1 MTNDEVSCLKTDI
14 FTVFTP
20 HLTEHSLLWHTTA
33 FKDQLT
39 GGGRTDAQLVFLNRE
54 RIKRDKKGA
63 GKEWS
68 KNSHKKKSE
77 KHWRVE
83 SSASDSKRERVTIKF
98 FR

>member
-20 HLTEHSLLWHTTA
+20 HLTEHCLLWHTTA

-63 GKEWS
+63 GKEMG
-68 KNSHKKKSE
+68 KELAQKE
-77 KHWRVE
+77 
-83 SSASDSKRERVTIKF
+83 KREALESGKLLPAVQNENVW
-98 FR
+98 